1 MLALPPNDPPR
12 QKDKLPRA
20 LATGPLYDARARGT
34 ADARVLRIHTVDP
47 LVDNLL
53 TKVDTLLDA
62 RELWDGCAG
71 AIQSQVS
78 EAVWHAWFS
87 QVHPSGFQNGT
98 LVLTVPNAHVRERLE
113 TRFAPLVRAAVIDSV
128 GTEFPIRFDVNP
140 DEVGILNDVDES
152 DDRSDVSTVR
162 DATQPDATR
171 EEPSITRRYTFDGF
185 VIGPSNRFAH
195 AAALTVAEAP
205 GRAYNPLFIFGAA
218 GLGKT
223 HLLQAIRNYVTENF
237 PRHNVQYVPTESMLN
252 EFLASIQN
260 NTMSAFKRRY
270 RECDVLLIDDIQQI
284 EGKEALQEEFFHTF
298 NALHDNMRQLVLSS
312 DRPPGSIKTLED
324 RLKSRF
330 MSGLVTEIS
339 PPELETRIAILRT
352 KAEHERLSVDDQV
365 LEFIA
370 SLVSENIRELEGALI
385 RVTAYA
391 SLTKQPLTADLAEH
405 VLSDLVSDH
414 QPRRITAR
422 QILEMSAEHFG
433 FTVDELTSPSRRR
446 PLVMARQIS
455 MYLFRELT
463 EYSYPAIAREFGGR
477 DHTTVIHAVDKISK
491 LMKERRQ
498 VYDQVNELTLRIR
511 SGH

>member
-1 MLALPPNDPPR
+1 M
-12 QKDKLPRA
+12 
-20 LATGPLYDARARGT
+20 
-34 ADARVLRIHTVDP
+34 
-47 LVDNLL
+47 
-53 TKVDTLLDA
+53 LDA
-62 RELWDGCAG
+62 KELWDGCAG
-71 AIQSQVS
+71 AIHSQVS

-87 QVHPSGFQNGT
+87 GVHPSGFQNGT

-113 TRFAPLVRAAVIDSV
+113 TRFEALVRAAVIDSV
-128 GTEFPIRFDVNP
+128 GTEFPIRFDVDP
-140 DEVGILNDVDES
+140 AATGLLDDAEVSEELIETPV
-152 DDRSDVSTVR
+152 
-162 DATQPDATR
+162 AQPENRRGET
-171 EEPSITRRYTFDGF
+171 SMTRRYTFDGF

-352 KAEHERLSVDDQV
+352 KAQHERLSVDDQV

-391 SLTKQPLTADLAEH
+391 SLTKQALTADLAEH